1 VNLATRKVHG
11 YKEIVWTVRLA
22 DLGCA
27 RVLPKDKHVNTSA
40 LVESAAITPLAS
52 THASPRPEMN
62 ASPTSGVVDS
72 LAQKTLTRY
81 ESANTAAFK
90 SMIRDHH
97 QHTAMTDGV
106 GSMWYRAPE
115 CLVDTSGFKQSADVW
130 ALGVTMRQFVTGKVS
145 FPGNSEQE
153 VLNLILPHYRRVPP
167 ALVSALS
174 AHGVVVD
181 EAKCSR
187 RHLHTELSMLQVIC

>member
-1 VNLATRKVHG
+1 MRKVNG
-11 YKEIVWTVRLA
+11 YKEIMWTVRLA

-27 RVLPKDKHVNTSA
+27 RVLPKDKQTDTGA
-40 LVESAAITPLAS
+40 LVESAAVTPSAS
-52 THASPRPEMN
+52 AHASPRPGID
-62 ASPTSGVVDS
+62 ASPTSGDVDS
-72 LAQKTLTRY
+72 LVQKRLTRH

-145 FPGNSEQE
+145 FPGNSGQE
-153 VLNLILPHYRRVPP
+153 VLDLILPHYRRVPP
-167 ALVSALS
+167 ALVSALD

-187 RHLHTELSMLQVIC
+187 RHLHTELNMLQVIH